1 MCGTSDTQVKNSGAC
16 VWQKWASELV
26 RGAGS
31 IPSKSIVES
40 WSPELVVS
48 SCCCS
53 PSEGIEEGA
62 GVDRVAV
69 GGVTRRKLRN
79 SAGVLG
85 LVAAVVHV
93 VVPKRNSRYLAIW
106 RAFWERS
113 PRPMDALRGTI
124 CRDDVPEKAPFLGL
138 YT

>member
-1 MCGTSDTQVKNSGAC
+1 M
-16 VWQKWASELV
+16 
-26 RGAGS
+26 
-31 IPSKSIVES
+31 KSIVES

-48 SCCCS
+48 SGCCS